1 MKLKLTGLCASL
13 AFSLPGLVFA
23 QNAADLPCRTTE
35 ECQAQAAK
43 IRGNISKGATSAQ
56 AQAEDQFFWLNKV
69 NKASAIMLYEQ
80 GIIPEELIGKL
91 AHGVQHAID
100 QAKKAGGKR
109 PTDVLQL
116 EKIIME
122 VVGPE
127 ASLIHTGRSRQD
139 MNMTIQQARLR
150 LAILDFNDSINVV
163 RSKLLAV
170 AAKNVETFVPAYT
183 NGVQA
188 MPISY
193 AHYLLAYADSFARDS
208 DRIAEAYKRINRSSL
223 GAAVLANSSWPL
235 SRPRLAELLGFDSP
249 IINSLDS
256 NQVSFYDIPIE
267 ATNIAGSTAIRVGAM
282 MQDFH
287 TQYHQ
292 TRPWLLLAPGK
303 TYTSS
308 AMPQKRNPGI
318 LQNTRGKAT
327 DVLASSQHVE
337 LRAHNVSTGMNDYKR
352 AWDIDSAKT
361 FVLGVEMMTAT
372 ADTLDALRIDKKRSL
387 EELNNEWTTSMELAE
402 ALQHQHKVPFRIG
415 HHFASEIVQYARNHE
430 LVPATFPYQEAVRIY
445 AEAGKKYDW
454 KDSQLPLDEA
464 AFRKTLSAE
473 NMVRTRV
480 GLGGPQPEEVSR
492 MLVEAQKK
500 LTADQAWA
508 NAKRVQL
515 ANADAQL
522 NNEFA
527 KLMAK
532 K

>member
-1 MKLKLTGLCASL
+1 MKLKLTGLCVSL
-13 AFSLPGLVFA
+13 ALTLPGLTLA

-43 IRGNISKGATSAQ
+43 LRGNVSKGATSAQ
-56 AQAEDQFFWLNKV
+56 AKAEDQFFWLNKV
-69 NKASAIMLYEQ
+69 NKASAVMLYEQ
-80 GIIPEELIGKL
+80 GIVPEELAGKL
-91 AHGVQHAID
+91 ARGVQHAID
-100 QAKKAGGKR
+100 QAGQPGGKR

-150 LAILDFNDSINVV
+150 LAILDFNDSVNVV
-163 RSKLLAV
+163 RGKLLAI
-170 AAKNVETFVPAYT
+170 AAQNVETFVPAYT

-193 AHYLLAYADSFARDS
+193 AHYLLAYADSFARDA
-208 DRIAEAYKRINRSSL
+208 DRVAEAYKRINRSSL

-235 SRPRLAELLGFDSP
+235 SRPRVAELLGFDSP
-249 IINSLDS
+249 ITNSLDS
-256 NQVSFYDIPIE
+256 NQVSFYDIPVE
-267 ATNIAGSTAIRVGAM
+267 ATNIAGSAAIRVGAM

-287 TQYHQ
+287 IQYHQ

-337 LRAHNVSTGMNDYKR
+337 LRAHNVPTGMNDYKR
-352 AWDIDSAKT
+352 AWDVNFAKT
-361 FVLGVEMMTAT
+361 FVLGVEMMSAT

-402 ALQHQHKVPFRIG
+402 ALQHQHKVPFRVG
-415 HHFASEIVQYARNHE
+415 HHFASEIVQFARANE
-430 LVPATFPYQEAVRIY
+430 LVPASFPYKDAVRIY
-445 AEAGKKYDW
+445 AEAGKKYNW
-454 KDSQLPLDEA
+454 KDEKLPLDEA
-464 AFRKTLSAE
+464 SFRKTLSAE

-480 GLGGPQPEEVSR
+480 GLGGPQPDEVRR
-492 MLVEAQKK
+492 MLVDAQKK
-500 LTADQAWA
+500 LASDQAWSD
-508 NAKRVQL
+508 AKRAQL
-515 ANADAQL
+515 AEADGKL
-522 NNEFA
+522 NSEFA
-527 KLMAK
+527 KLLAK
-532 K
+532 R